1 MFEPKSKLL
10 SILRERG
17 FVHQATDL
25 GGIDAL
31 LQNPTGVYI
40 GFDLTAPSLHV
51 GSLIQLMVLR
61 WVMKTNNT
69 AVVLL
74 GEGTTQIGDP
84 TGKDKQRP
92 LLDQQTIKTNLS
104 GIQTTIERILGLD
117 NKDQHSGAPT
127 PGTFYFEN
135 NAKWLVRLDFL
146 EMMRN
151 IGSLVSATRILNL
164 DSMKTRLERSEPL
177 TMLEMIYPMVQA
189 FDFLRL
195 CIRAPIQIGGSDQ
208 WGNILMGIDLIRR
221 KTGRDAFGITTPLL
235 TDSSGMKMGKTAGGE
250 TIWLDSEMTSPF
262 DFWQFWRNVEDSKVE
277 EFLRLFTELPLD
289 DIARLMAGDI
299 NKAKHALATE
309 VTTIVHGLEAAQAA
323 SDKARKL
330 FDERVEGEAAQEI
343 ILSRGDCVTIA
354 DIMVS
359 ASLVKSKKDAD
370 RLAAGG
376 GLKINGQTC
385 QDARVPFPD
394 GKTVVA
400 MGKKKTF
407 AITVEK

>member
-10 SILRERG
+10 SILCERG

-25 GGIDAL
+25 AGIDAL
-31 LQNPTGVYI
+31 LRNPTGIYI

-61 WVMKTNNT
+61 WVMKTSHV

-74 GEGTTQIGDP
+74 GDGTTQIGDP

-92 LLDQQTIKTNLS
+92 LLDRVTIGDNFW
-104 GIQTTIERILGLD
+104 GIRYTVQRILGED
-117 NKDQHSGAPT
+117 MHPT
-127 PGTFYFEN
+127 MASPGKYHFEN
-135 NAKWLVRLDFL
+135 NSRWLEGQDFL
-146 EMMRN
+146 AMMRE
-151 IGSLVSATRILNL
+151 IGSVTSATRILAL

-177 TMLEMIYPMVQA
+177 TMLEMVYPMIQA
-189 FDFLRL
+189 FDFFRL
-195 CIRAPIQIGGSDQ
+195 HDKAPIQVGGSDQ

-221 KTGRDAFGITTPLL
+221 KTGQDAFGITTPLL
-235 TDSSGMKMGKTAGGE
+235 TDSSGKKMGKTAGGQ
-250 TIWLDSEMTSPF
+250 TIWLDPEMTSPF

-289 DIARLMAGDI
+289 DIARLMANDI

-309 VTTIVHGLEAAQAA
+309 VTTIVHGLEAAQQA

-330 FDERVEGEAAQEI
+330 FDERTEGEAAEEI
-343 ILSRGDCVTIA
+343 FLSRGDCVTIA

-376 GLKINGQTC
+376 GLKINGQAC
-385 QDARVPFPD
+385 QDARAPFPD
-394 GKTVVA
+394 GKTIIA

-407 AITVEK
+407 AITVEE